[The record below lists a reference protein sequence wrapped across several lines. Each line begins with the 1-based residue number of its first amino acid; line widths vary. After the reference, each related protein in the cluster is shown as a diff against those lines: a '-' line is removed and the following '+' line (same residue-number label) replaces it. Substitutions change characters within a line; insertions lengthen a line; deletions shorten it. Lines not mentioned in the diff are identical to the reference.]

1 MSSISNGGAVALETP
16 RVPAQRDRLKNRP
29 VTGAKRVL
37 LAAPRGYCAGVDRAV
52 IAVEK
57 ALENYGPPVYVR
69 KQIVHNIHV
78 VSTLEKKGA
87 IFVDEVE
94 EVPPGSHVV
103 FSAHGVSPMVV
114 QGAAD
119 RGLLAIDATCPLV
132 TKVHREAT
140 RFARDDYEILL
151 IGHRGHEEVEGT
163 MGHAPERTTLVNGP
177 ADVPHIVVKNPDHLV
192 WLSQTTLSVDETMET
207 VRLLRERFPNLQD
220 PPSDDICYAT
230 QNRQVAIKKVAQ
242 DAELVI
248 VVGSANSS
256 NTVRLVDVALE
267 NGARAAYRVDY
278 ASEIRQEWLDGVAIV
293 GVTSGASVPEVLV
306 QEVLDDLADAG
317 YGDVRQVVTA
327 EEDLMFSLPKE
338 LRKDAAGN
346 PDERGLGGRVKRLD
360 WQRDHATQANVTQ
373 ATAAQADVTQA
384 DVTQASATQA
394 SATQAHD

>member
-1 MSSISNGGAVALETP
+1 MP
-16 RVPAQRDRLKNRP
+16 RVPAVRNRLKDTP
-29 VTGAKRVL
+29 VVGVKRVI

-57 ALENYGPPVYVR
+57 ALEHYGAPVYVR

-78 VSTLEKKGA
+78 VTTLEKKGA
-87 IFVDEVE
+87 IFVDEVD
-94 EVPPGSHVV
+94 EVPVGSHIV

-114 QGAAD
+114 ADAAE
-119 RGLLAIDATCPLV
+119 RELQAIDATCPLV
-132 TKVHREAT
+132 TKVHREAV
-140 RFARDDYEILL
+140 RFARDDFEILL
-151 IGHRGHEEVEGT
+151 IGHTGHEEVEGT
-163 MGHAPERTTLVNGP
+163 MGHAPERTTLVNSP
-177 ADVPHIVVKNPDHLV
+177 ADVPNIVVKNPDHLV

-267 NGARAAYRVDY
+267 NGAKAAYRVDY
-278 ASEIRQEWLDGVAIV
+278 ASEIKQEWLDGVATI

-317 YGDVRQVVTA
+317 YGDVSQVVTA

-338 LRKDAAGN
+338 LRTDPSGKADG
-346 PDERGLGGRVKRLD
+346 RGLGGRVRQLD
-360 WQRDHATQANVTQ
+360 WQKER
-373 ATAAQADVTQA
+373 
-384 DVTQASATQA
+384 
-394 SATQAHD
+394 